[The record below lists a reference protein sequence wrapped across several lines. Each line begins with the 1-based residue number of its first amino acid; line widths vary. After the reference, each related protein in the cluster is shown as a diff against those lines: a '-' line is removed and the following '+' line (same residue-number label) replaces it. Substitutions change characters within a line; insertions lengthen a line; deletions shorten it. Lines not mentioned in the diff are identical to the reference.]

1 MDRRVQ
7 LCTRLTGLS
16 SPVLVLCGVAFG
28 SEIRRTFR
36 DVGEDP
42 GVSTSYVVDRTG
54 QNGRYAEPMDRVLTP
69 RGAATRQRIVEAA
82 AGLIRERGV
91 AETGLDDIGA
101 ATATSKSQMFHYFPG
116 GKADLLVAVAT
127 HEAGQVIA
135 DQQPYL
141 GDLTT
146 WRKWQAWRR
155 RVIQKYDD
163 QRDRCPM
170 TALTS
175 HMGKATPATREIV
188 SSLYD
193 TWTQHLATGVQALKD
208 SGEIDANTDVNATAT
223 SVLAAIQG
231 GVLMMQATD
240 SISYLET
247 ALDEAL
253 DAMRRSP
260 HIPKAKPRAQ
270 TKRSQK
276 RLKD

>member
-1 MDRRVQ
+1 MVDLDRR
-7 LCTRLTGLS
+7 R
-16 SPVLVLCGVAFG
+16 
-28 SEIRRTFR
+28 
-36 DVGEDP
+36 
-42 GVSTSYVVDRTG
+42 VDRADQKT
-54 QNGRYAEPMDRVLTP
+54 RYAVPMDRVLTP

-116 GKADLLVAVAT
+116 GKADLLLAVAE

-155 RVIQKYDD
+155 RVIQKYDA

-188 SSLYD
+188 SALYD

-253 DAMRRSP
+253 DAMRRPPQTPKVKP
-260 HIPKAKPRAQ
+260 HAPV
-270 TKRSQK
+270 KRSSTAT
-276 RLKD
+276 R